1 MGVRDFRTP
10 ILMSRRYEN
19 REKEFLRLREVAE
32 IFIGIYIAFTGLRE
46 AAEIFIGIY
55 IAFTERVA
63 GKLLHLHFAQRL
75 SATNLRHW
83 SKIKL
88 IVRHL

>member
-63 GKLLHLHFAQRL
+63 GKLLHLHLHFARRL
-75 SATNLRHW
+75 SATNLA
-83 SKIKL
+83 SLGAKAADS
-88 IVRHL
+88 

>member
-32 IFIGIYIAFTGLRE
+32 IFIGIYIAFTEGV
-46 AAEIFIGIY
+46 AGNCYIY
-55 IAFTERVA
+55 IYI
-63 GKLLHLHFAQRL
+63 
-75 SATNLRHW
+75 LR
-83 SKIKL
+83 KDCQPQI
-88 IVRHL
+88 